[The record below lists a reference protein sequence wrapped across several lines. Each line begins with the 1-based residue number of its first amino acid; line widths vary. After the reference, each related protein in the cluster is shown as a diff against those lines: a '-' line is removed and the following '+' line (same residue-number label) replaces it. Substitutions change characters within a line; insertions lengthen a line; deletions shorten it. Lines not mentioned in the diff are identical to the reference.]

1 MADDTTLYGL
11 MAEFTSTDA
20 LMSAAERVHHEG
32 YTRIDALTPMPVHG
46 LAEAMGYD
54 DRRIQK
60 FILAGG
66 IFGCLAGLG
75 LQLHVN
81 LMGTNLSI
89 GGVYLTGY
97 PLNIGGRPLV
107 SLPSFIVPAF
117 ETTILFA
124 ALTAVV
130 GTLALCGF
138 PQPYHPVFNV
148 KRFRER
154 GSIDGLFLCVEAEDP
169 KFDVAKTR
177 SLLQNLGA
185 RGVYDVD
192 A

>member
-1 MADDTTLYGL
+1 MADTPLYGL

-20 LMSAAERVHHEG
+20 LLSAAERVHQEG

-60 FILAGG
+60 LILAGG
-66 IFGCLAGLG
+66 ILGCLGGLG

-81 LMGTNLSI
+81 LVNFNLNL
-89 GGVYLTGY
+89 GGVYLSGY

-107 SLPSFIVPAF
+107 SLPAFIVPAF
-117 ETTILFA
+117 ETTILLA
-124 ALTAVV
+124 AITAVV
-130 GTLALCGF
+130 GTLVLCGF

-148 KRFRER
+148 QRFRER
-154 GSIDGLFLCVEAEDP
+154 GSTDGLFLCVEADDP
-169 KFDVAKTR
+169 KFDVARTR
-177 SLLQNLGA
+177 EFLQGLGA

>member
-1 MADDTTLYGL
+1 MADTPLYGL

-20 LMSAAERVHHEG
+20 LLSAAERVHQEG

-60 FILAGG
+60 LILAGG
-66 IFGCLAGLG
+66 ILGCLGGLG

-81 LMGTNLSI
+81 LVNFNINL
-89 GGVYLTGY
+89 GGVYLSGY

-107 SLPSFIVPAF
+107 SLPAFIVPAF
-117 ETTILFA
+117 ETTILLA
-124 ALTAVV
+124 AITAVV
-130 GTLALCGF
+130 GTLVLCGF

-148 KRFRER
+148 QRFRER
-154 GSIDGLFLCVEAEDP
+154 GSTDGLFLCVEADDP
-169 KFDVAKTR
+169 KFDVARTR
-177 SLLQNLGA
+177 EFLQGLGA

>member
-1 MADDTTLYGL
+1 MADTETYGL
-11 MAEFTSTDA
+11 MAEFPTADA
-20 LMSAAERVHHEG
+20 LVHAAGAVHREG
-32 YTRIDALTPMPVHG
+32 YTKIDALTPMPIEG
-46 LAEAMGYD
+46 LAEVMGYH

-60 FILAGG
+60 MILAGG
-66 IFGCLAGLG
+66 LFGCVAGLG

-81 LMGTNLSI
+81 LMGTNLNI

-124 ALTAVV
+124 ALTAVI

-154 GSIDGLFLCVEAEDP
+154 GSTDGLFLCVEAEDP
-169 KFDVAKTR
+169 KFDKARTR
-177 SLLQNLGA
+177 ELLQELGA
-185 RGVYDVD
+185 RGVYDVEQ
-192 A
+192 

>member
-1 MADDTTLYGL
+1 MADTGLYGL
-11 MAEFTSTDA
+11 MAEFTSPDS
-20 LMSAAERVHHEG
+20 LVHAAGVVHREG

-46 LAEAMGYD
+46 LAEVMGYD

-60 FILAGG
+60 MILAGG

-81 LMGTNLSI
+81 LVGWN
-89 GGVYLTGY
+89 VYLGPVYMSGY

-117 ETTILFA
+117 ELTILFA
-124 ALTAVV
+124 ALTAVI

-154 GSIDGLFLCVEAEDP
+154 GSTDGLFLCVESDDP
-169 KFDVAKTR
+169 KFDTAKTR
-177 SLLQNLGA
+177 SLLQSLGA
-185 RGVYDVD
+185 RGVYDVE

>member
-1 MADDTTLYGL
+1 MADTGSYGL
-11 MAEFTSTDA
+11 LAEFTTPDA
-20 LMSAAERVHHEG
+20 LVHAAGAVHREG
-32 YTRIDALTPMPVHG
+32 YTKIDALSPMPIEG
-46 LAEAMGYD
+46 LAESMGYHD
-54 DRRIQK
+54 GRIQK
-60 FILAGG
+60 MILAGG
-66 IFGCLAGLG
+66 LFGCLAGLG

-81 LMGTNLSI
+81 LMGANLNI

-107 SLPSFIVPAF
+107 SLPSFIIPAF

-124 ALTAVV
+124 SLTAVI

-154 GSIDGLFLCVEAEDP
+154 GSTDGLFLCVEADDP
-169 KFDVAKTR
+169 KFDPARTR
-177 SLLQNLGA
+177 ELLTGLGA
-185 RGVYDVD
+185 RGVYDVEQ
-192 A
+192 

>member
-1 MADDTTLYGL
+1 MADTGLYGL
-11 MAEFTSTDA
+11 MAEFTSADD
-20 LMSAAERVHHEG
+20 LVHAAGAVHHEG
-32 YTRIDALTPMPVHG
+32 YTKIDALTPMPIEG
-46 LAEAMGYD
+46 LAESMGYH

-60 FILAGG
+60 MILAGG
-66 IFGCLAGLG
+66 ITGCLFGLG

-81 LMGTNLSI
+81 LVNFNINL
-89 GGVYLTGY
+89 GGIYLTGY

-107 SLPSFIVPAF
+107 SLPAFIVPAF

-124 ALTAVV
+124 ALTAVF

-154 GSIDGLFLCVEAEDP
+154 GSTEGLFLCVEAADP
-169 KFDVAKTR
+169 KFDAARTR
-177 SLLQNLGA
+177 ELLQSLGA
-185 RGVYDVD
+185 RGVYDVE

>member
-1 MADDTTLYGL
+1 MADDTSLYGL

-20 LMSAAERVHHEG
+20 LLSAAERVHQEG

-46 LAEAMGYD
+46 LAEVMGYD

-60 FILAGG
+60 LILGGG
-66 IFGCLAGLG
+66 ILGTCFGIG

-81 LMGTNLSI
+81 LIGWNVSI
-89 GGVYLTGY
+89 GGVYLSGY

-107 SLPSFIVPAF
+107 SLPAFIVPAF
-117 ETTILFA
+117 ETTILLA
-124 ALTAVV
+124 ALTAVI
-130 GTLALCGF
+130 GTLVLCGF

-169 KFDVAKTR
+169 QFDAAKTR
-177 SLLQNLGA
+177 SLLQDLGA

>member
-1 MADDTTLYGL
+1 MADTETYGL
-11 MAEFTSTDA
+11 MAEFPTADA
-20 LMSAAERVHHEG
+20 LVHAAGAVHREG
-32 YTRIDALTPMPVHG
+32 YTKIDALTPMPIEG
-46 LAEAMGYD
+46 LAEVMGYH

-60 FILAGG
+60 MILAGG
-66 IFGCLAGLG
+66 LFGCVAGLG

-81 LMGTNLSI
+81 LMGTNLNI

-124 ALTAVV
+124 ALTAVI

-154 GSIDGLFLCVEAEDP
+154 GSTDGLFLCVEAEDP
-169 KFDVAKTR
+169 KFDPARTR
-177 SLLQNLGA
+177 DLLQGLGA
-185 RGVYDVD
+185 RGVYDVEP
-192 A
+192 

>member
-1 MADDTTLYGL
+1 MADTALYGL

-20 LMSAAERVHHEG
+20 LVSAAERVHQEG
-32 YTRIDALTPMPVHG
+32 YRNIDALTPLPVHG

-60 FILAGG
+60 MILAGG
-66 IFGCLAGLG
+66 LAGAALGLG

-81 LMGTNLSI
+81 LVGWNLSI
-89 GGVYLTGY
+89 GSVYLSGY

-107 SLPSFIVPAF
+107 SLPAFIVPAF
-117 ETTILFA
+117 ETTILVA
-124 ALTAVV
+124 AITAVF

-154 GSIDGLFLCVEAEDP
+154 GSQDGLFLCVEAVDP
-169 KFDVAKTR
+169 KFHRERTR
-177 SLLQNLGA
+177 DLLQSLGA
-185 RGVYDVD
+185 RGVYDVEE
-192 A
+192 

>member
-1 MADDTTLYGL
+1 MADTPLYGL

-20 LMSAAERVHHEG
+20 LLSAAERVHQEG

-60 FILAGG
+60 LILAGG
-66 IFGCLAGLG
+66 IIGCLGGLG

-81 LMGTNLSI
+81 LVNFNINL

-97 PLNIGGRPLV
+97 PLNIGGRPLI

-117 ETTILFA
+117 ETTILVA
-124 ALTAVV
+124 ALTAVI

-154 GSIDGLFLCVEAEDP
+154 GSTDGLFLCVEADDP
-169 KFDVAKTR
+169 KFDLARTR
-177 SLLQNLGA
+177 EFLQGLGA
-185 RGVYDVD
+185 RGVYDVES
-192 A
+192 

>member
-1 MADDTTLYGL
+1 MADTPLYGL

-20 LMSAAERVHHEG
+20 LVSAAERVHQEG

-60 FILAGG
+60 LILGGG
-66 IFGCLAGLG
+66 ILGTCFGLG

-81 LMGTNLSI
+81 LIGWNLSI
-89 GGVYLTGY
+89 GGVYLSGY

-107 SLPSFIVPAF
+107 SLPAFIVPAF
-117 ETTILFA
+117 ETTILLA
-124 ALTAVV
+124 SITAVV
-130 GTLALCGF
+130 GTLVLCGF

-154 GSIDGLFLCVEAEDP
+154 GSTDGLFLCVEAEDP
-169 KFDVAKTR
+169 KFDLARTR
-177 SLLQNLGA
+177 DLLQGLGA
-185 RGVYDVD
+185 RGVYDVEP
-192 A
+192 

>member
-1 MADDTTLYGL
+1 MADTGLYGL
-11 MAEFTSTDA
+11 MAEYTTPDA
-20 LMSAAERVHHEG
+20 LVHAAGEIHREG
-32 YTRIDALTPMPVHG
+32 YTKIDALTPMPVHG

-60 FILAGG
+60 MILAGG
-66 IFGCLAGLG
+66 LTGALFGLG

-81 LMGTNLSI
+81 LVGWNLNL

-97 PLNIGGRPLV
+97 PLNIGGRPLI

-124 ALTAVV
+124 ALTAVF

-154 GSIDGLFLCVEAEDP
+154 GSSDGLFLCVEAEDP
-169 KFDVAKTR
+169 KFDAARTR
-177 SLLQNLGA
+177 DLLQSLGA
-185 RGVYDVD
+185 RGVYDVE

>member
-1 MADDTTLYGL
+1 

-20 LMSAAERVHHEG
+20 LVSAAERVHQEG

-46 LAEAMGYD
+46 LAEALGYD

-66 IFGCLAGLG
+66 ILGTCFGLG

-81 LMGTNLSI
+81 LIGWNLNI
-89 GGVYLTGY
+89 GGVYLSGY

-107 SLPSFIVPAF
+107 SLPAFIVPAF

-124 ALTAVV
+124 SLTAVI
-130 GTLALCGF
+130 GTLVLCGF

-154 GSIDGLFLCVEAEDP
+154 GSQDGLFLCVEAEDP
-169 KFDVAKTR
+169 KFDAAKTR
-177 SLLQNLGA
+177 GLLQSLGA

>member
-1 MADDTTLYGL
+1 MADTGLYGL
-11 MAEFTSTDA
+11 MAEFTTPDA
-20 LMSAAERVHHEG
+20 LVHAAGEMHHREG
-32 YTRIDALTPMPVHG
+32 FTKIDALSPMPIEG
-46 LAEAMGYD
+46 LAEVMGYHD
-54 DRRIQK
+54 KRIQK
-60 FILAGG
+60 MILAGG
-66 IFGCLAGLG
+66 ITGAIFGLG

-81 LMGTNLSI
+81 LIGWNLSL
-89 GGVYLTGY
+89 GGVYLSGY

-124 ALTAVV
+124 ALTAVF

-154 GSIDGLFLCVEAEDP
+154 GAQDGLFLCVEAADP
-169 KFDVAKTR
+169 KFDAERTR
-177 SLLQNLGA
+177 SMLQSLGA
-185 RGVYDVD
+185 RGVYDVEE
-192 A
+192 

>member
-1 MADDTTLYGL
+1 MADAGSYGL
-11 MAEFTSTDA
+11 LAEFTTPDA
-20 LMSAAERVHHEG
+20 LVHAAGAVHREG
-32 YTRIDALTPMPVHG
+32 YTKIDALSPMPIEG
-46 LAEAMGYD
+46 LAESMGYH

-60 FILAGG
+60 MILAGG
-66 IFGCLAGLG
+66 LFGCLAGLG

-81 LMGTNLSI
+81 LMGTNLNI

-107 SLPSFIVPAF
+107 SLPSFIIPAF

-124 ALTAVV
+124 SLTAVI

-154 GSIDGLFLCVEAEDP
+154 GSTDGLFLCVEADDP
-169 KFDVAKTR
+169 KFDPARTR
-177 SLLQNLGA
+177 ELLKELGA
-185 RGVYDVD
+185 RGVYDVE

>member
-1 MADDTTLYGL
+1 MADTPLYGL

-20 LMSAAERVHHEG
+20 LVSAAERVHHDG

-60 FILAGG
+60 MILAGG
-66 IFGCLAGLG
+66 LTGTLFGLG

-81 LMGTNLSI
+81 LLNTNLSI

-97 PLNIGGRPLV
+97 PLNIGGRPLI
-107 SLPSFIVPAF
+107 SLPAFIVPAF

-124 ALTAVV
+124 ALTAVI

-154 GSIDGLFLCVEAEDP
+154 GSTDGLFLCVEAEDP
-169 KFDVAKTR
+169 KFHLTR
-177 SLLQNLGA
+177 TRELLQSLGA
-185 RGVYDVD
+185 RGVYDVE